1 MLFYPAID
9 IVLLGLSEGQL
20 TRTMLPADDVILS
33 VFMNFSWFFYDFFRP
48 LPLSCTGRCEGITK
62 CYSPLIDA

>member
-20 TRTMLPADDVILS
+20 NKAMLTYGLRHRVRLHEFLM
-33 VFMNFSWFFYDFFRP
+33 VF
-48 LPLSCTGRCEGITK
+48 L
-62 CYSPLIDA
+62 